1 MTRECPAPF
10 HTMASISRPQFRALF
25 LAQRD
30 RLFRMLLRLAGNAH
44 DAEDLLQETFLVVW
58 RKRGD
63 FEGRGA
69 PEGYLRT
76 TAVRLFLNRK
86 QAQAARPRTSAE
98 LHLAEGAGDPDQPC
112 PSKDLASREAMR
124 FLVDRVE
131 LALNHL
137 SPEQRHAFVLFRYEG
152 MKVKEIAELTET
164 LPKTVET
171 RIRRATIALAAE
183 LRPFRHLLPAS

>member
-1 MTRECPAPF
+1 
-10 HTMASISRPQFRALF
+10 MASISRPQFRALF

-58 RKRGD
+58 RKRDD

-86 QAQAARPRTSAE
+86 QAQSIRPRTSAE
-98 LHLAEGAGDPDQPC
+98 LHLAEENPDPAQPS
-112 PSKDLASREAMR
+112 PYANLASKEAVRFLADRVDLA
-124 FLVDRVE
+124 LGT
-131 LALNHL
+131 L
-137 SPEQRHAFVLFRYEG
+137 SLEQRHAFVLFRYEG
-152 MKVKEIAELTET
+152 MRVQEIADLTGAP
-164 LPKTVET
+164 PKTVET

-183 LRPFRHLLPAS
+183 LRPFRALLPASRDE